1 MQTSDSDKAFLEE
14 FEKELEKVNSE
25 PENIEQEDGDV
36 VDDDQQVQ
44 EEEEEHLQD
53 ENEQEVDEPVDEGT
67 VEEGVEEEPI
77 FTGSE
82 QEQEVVEEEEEEDSD
97 TPTTENQEQQEDY
110 EGFYKQVMKPFKAN
124 GKTIEIR
131 NPEEAISLM
140 QMGANYTRKMQE
152 ISEHRKTIAT
162 LIEHGIT
169 TEEDLLFL
177 IDLKN
182 KNPEAIKKFFKD
194 NDIDPFDID
203 INEDVNYI
211 PEAHTISEKTI
222 DARAIL
228 NEIHSTPEGSK
239 TLELIARDWDDEST
253 KFMWDNPQSFQI
265 IHEQRVSGVYDQ
277 IMNEIERQTMLGLL
291 PPNGSI
297 MEKYNIVGNQLA
309 GGGKP
314 KDTTRKPIDTRVAR
328 SSAQRQNKKA
338 QAASSPR
345 GGKRTSFVLDD
356 LLKLD
361 DDEFVKAMDKML

>member
-1 MQTSDSDKAFLEE
+1 MTISDSDKAFLEE
-14 FEKELEKVNSE
+14 FEKELEETNTDPVDDNLELEGGTVSDSQ
-25 PENIEQEDGDV
+25 EQEGGDV
-36 VDDDQQVQ
+36 TDLVI
-44 EEEEEHLQD
+44 
-53 ENEQEVDEPVDEGT
+53 EG
-67 VEEGVEEEPI
+67 EEEPA

-82 QEQEVVEEEEEEDSD
+82 QEDGGDDLD
-97 TPTTENQEQQEDY
+97 TPSDENQEQIDY
-110 EGFYKQVMKPFKAN
+110 EGFYGQVMKPFKAN

-131 NPEEAISLM
+131 KPEEAISLM

-162 LIEHGIT
+162 LTEHGVN

-182 KNPEAIKKFFKD
+182 KNPEALKKFFKD
-194 NDIDPFDID
+194 NEIDPFDID
-203 INEDVNYI
+203 VNEDVNYT
-211 PEAHTISEKTI
+211 PEAYTISEKTI

-228 NEIHSTPEGSK
+228 NEIQSTPEGSK
-239 TLELIARDWDDEST
+239 TLQELSDNWDTEST

-265 IHEQRVSGVYDQ
+265 IHEQRVNGVYDQ
-277 IMNEIERQTMLGLL
+277 IMNEINRQTMLGLL

-297 MEKYNIVGNQLA
+297 MEKYNIVGNQLM
-309 GGGKP
+309 GDGKP
-314 KDTTRKPIDTRVAR
+314 EDTTRRPIDTRVAR
-328 SSAQRQNKKA
+328 SSAQRQNTKA

-345 GGKRTSFVLDD
+345 GSKRTSFVLND